1 MLTPIDIEQVEFKR
15 VGRGYAAEDV
25 DEFLGKVVEDFELLY
40 KENTYLKDRIK
51 NLEESVEH
59 YKSLEETI
67 KNSIVMAEKASRQA
81 KKNAAETAEN
91 IIKKAKLRADEIV
104 LDSNVRKYE
113 LESKVIDLKSRYKSL
128 SSSIRDMLNAELDYI
143 NNADKLLKESELTK
157 IETTKTAPK
166 QPADNKDKKTN

>member
-25 DEFLGKVVEDFELLY
+25 DEFLGKVVEDFESLY
-40 KENTYLKDRIK
+40 KENAYLKDRIK
-51 NLEESVEH
+51 NLEESVDH

-113 LESKVIDLKSRYKSL
+113 LESKVIDLKSRYKAL

-143 NNADKLLKESELTK
+143 NNADKLLKESGLTK
-157 IETTKTAPK
+157 IETKNTAPK